1 AYARVSQRHHVW
13 VALGGGRECN
23 PLTQHTYDL
32 VLSDTKRPGVDG
44 VALYREIER
53 RFPALRE
60 RVVFLTGDVLD
71 PEKRAFI
78 ERTGLPFLTK
88 PFDVEEVRRVVHQV
102 LAGGGQRP

>member
-1 AYARVSQRHHVW
+1 MGHHVE
-13 VALGGGRECN
+13 VALGGDRALEL
-23 PLTQHTYDL
+23 LTQRTYDL
-32 VLSDTKRPGVDG
+32 VLSDTKMPGVDG
-44 VALYREIER
+44 VGLYREIER

-78 ERTGLPFLTK
+78 ERAGLPFLTK

-102 LAGGGQRP
+102 LAGGGQRR